1 MLNSFNEQK
10 ISKYYRSREREPRS
24 TLERHCASIDYQQCT
39 YERRSL
45 CFAYYRFNS
54 DCHVYC
60 CILSAQAFF
69 FPCRKLMHL
78 RTLGT
83 VIRPSSTTTLTAH
96 AETTLFSP
104 IAITSTNSSNRQKF
118 VSTPAFLTVW
128 STSTNSRGAMVT
140 FTQIAAN
147 PLANFNGT
155 SSSFDQSG

>member
-1 MLNSFNEQK
+1 
-10 ISKYYRSREREPRS
+10 
-24 TLERHCASIDYQQCT
+24 
-39 YERRSL
+39 
-45 CFAYYRFNS
+45 
-54 DCHVYC
+54 
-60 CILSAQAFF
+60 
-69 FPCRKLMHL
+69 MHL

-96 AETTLFSP
+96 AETTLSSP
-104 IAITSTNSSNRQKF
+104 IAITFTNSSNRHQF

-128 STSTNSRGAMVT
+128 STSTDSRGTMVT